1 MKEFTGL
8 IINGTYKLK
17 DGTLEVV
24 NDIEIS
30 DITPVEL
37 IGLLS
42 VVVVNVLKGAD
53 KEKFNTFMKM
63 FNKGFNHLVEEYCED
78 TNDK

>member
-1 MKEFTGL
+1 MEEFRGL
-8 IINGTYKLK
+8 KINGTYELK
-17 DGTLEVV
+17 DEDLGFE

-63 FNKGFNHLVEEYCED
+63 FNKGFNHLVEEYCGDARDE
-78 TNDK
+78 